1 MVDCMFLQII
11 TQIGNLEVNI
21 TETGLFDNIF
31 FNQLRPIYACILDIT
46 VNSFSYNAG
55 IRWTVIL

>member
-1 MVDCMFLQII
+1 MFLQII